1 MVFLQKKEKKRWNIF
16 PLTNCKKLETK
27 GEIKSFLFPWAPLA
41 VIGTGQADDIGF
53 FISVWIKASKQEQI
67 PLLGPALRGSHA
79 RETRVWV
86 DLLGQHFM
94 DENQMCVD
102 WERGY
107 GMAGLFPVRECR
119 DGIMAHVNS
128 AGVLPLSWAW
138 APSHPRE
145 LSPPHSSPGC
155 WNPIPLPLN
164 YSQWWHMRL
173 LSEIIISG
181 ALFSLLN
188 LLLHQLFVCFF
199 HWLPQDSLSLLV
211 ANLKKHQHFTTQTS
225 HLWPD
230 LHRVSFCQK
239 SLVFYGLA
247 PKRKQHT
254 SQR

>member
-1 MVFLQKKEKKRWNIF
+1 M
-16 PLTNCKKLETK
+16 
-27 GEIKSFLFPWAPLA
+27 KSFLFPWAPPA
-41 VIGTGQADDIGF
+41 VIGIGQADDIGF
-53 FISVWIKASKQEQI
+53 FISVWIKASKQDCSEQEQI
-67 PLLGPALRGSHA
+67 PLLGPALRGSPA
-79 RETRVWV
+79 RETQVWV
-86 DLLGQHFM
+86 DFLGQHCM

-102 WERGY
+102 WGRGY
-107 GMAGLFPVRECR
+107 GMAGLFPVRERR
-119 DGIMAHVNS
+119 DGIMAHVSS
-128 AGVLPLSWAW
+128 AGVVPLSWAW

-188 LLLHQLFVCFF
+188 LLLHQLFMCFL
-199 HWLPQDSLSLLV
+199 HWLPQDPLSLLV
-211 ANLKKHQHFTTQTS
+211 ANLKKHQHFTNQPS

-230 LHRVSFCQK
+230 AHRVSFPQK

-247 PKRKQHT
+247 PKRKQRT